1 MKKSSEFHDYIIH
14 DVMGHIAGIN
24 SRAMF
29 GGYGLYQYATIFG
42 IIVNSVLYF
51 KVDETNKQKFEE
63 YGSKAFSYTS
73 KNGKSGTMSYFEVPE
88 AIMESPA
95 LLALWIDE
103 SVKISLTSKE
113 KSSEA

>member
-42 IIVNSVLYF
+42 IIINGVLYF
-51 KVDETNKQKFEE
+51 KVDETNKKEFEE

-73 KNGKSGTMSYFEVPE
+73 KNGKKATMSYWEVPE
-88 AIMESPA
+88 TIMESPA
-95 LLALWIDE
+95 LLALWIDR
-103 SVKISLTSKE
+103 SVTVSLARKE
-113 KSSEA
+113 KSSDA